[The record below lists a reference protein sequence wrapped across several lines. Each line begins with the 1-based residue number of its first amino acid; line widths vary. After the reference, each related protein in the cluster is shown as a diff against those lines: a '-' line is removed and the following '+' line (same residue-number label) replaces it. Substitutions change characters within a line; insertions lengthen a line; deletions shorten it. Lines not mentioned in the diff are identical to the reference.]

1 MVKNPPAKQVTQ
13 INPWI
18 WKIPWR
24 REWLPTLV
32 VLPGES
38 HGQRSLTGYHG
49 DAELDMTEQL
59 SARAHTHIH
68 NYAGSL
74 SPWPL
79 TSLSLRCTFCLGLLL
94 SLFIHSLGSFLL
106 CPPQNPHTRKV
117 SIFITPCWQVPVIT
131 SLACQFPLPHFIP

>member
-1 MVKNPPAKQVTQ
+1 MAQMVKNPPAKQETQ

-59 SARAHTHIH
+59 SARARTHT
-68 NYAGSL
+68 YTTMQEVY
-74 SPWPL
+74 PL
-79 TSLSLRCTFCLGLLL
+79 DL
-94 SLFIHSLGSFLL
+94 
-106 CPPQNPHTRKV
+106 
-117 SIFITPCWQVPVIT
+117 
-131 SLACQFPLPHFIP
+131 